1 MARMFQ
7 DPTFESFM
15 SETNFV
21 MKSIRENQEIL
32 VYGVHKYACKKS
44 KWKCQSRAYENR
56 WYCSDETCQGAATT
70 LKYLSDRQDRSKL
83 KSEMNIYKA
92 YENFNFQIVKPHN
105 CSTGI
110 PLDVLGAAKFDAD
123 TKDYIGNIP
132 ARDLDNLLPTST
144 IIENRALAY
153 SNSGDPLKEAAILR
167 YNILDKRHVVTAAKR
182 RKKNSVS
189 AVLPYS
195 SDHLSINTA
204 QFDDIYK
211 QREKLPKELILLYS
225 GRKFITRRVNG
236 VRTVEEHTMLIYGS
250 EQLLRLLFADERI
263 FVDGTFKICPEHHF
277 LSSLAVD
284 AEVKPL

>member
-1 MARMFQ
+1 MERMFQ

-70 LKYLSDRQDRSKL
+70 LKYLSDRLDRSKL

-92 YENFNFQIVKPHN
+92 YENFNFKIVKPHN

-110 PLDVLGAAKFDAD
+110 PLDVLGAAD
-123 TKDYIGNIP
+123 TKDYISNIP

-144 IIENRALAY
+144 IIENRALVY
-153 SNSGDPLKEAAILR
+153 SNSGDPLKEAAILK
-167 YNILDKRHVVTAAKR
+167 YNILDKRHDAERKCTICGVRFVFEKSRYSNVVRHMSQKHSLETAAVDLRVQEFEQMSHDKSARNKKR
-182 RKKNSVS
+182 KNEQQNRK
-189 AVLPYS
+189 Y
-195 SDHLSINTA
+195 A
-204 QFDDIYK
+204 QEKEDFQRVKKVK
-211 QREKLPKELILLYS
+211 QNRYW
-225 GRKFITRRVNG
+225 
-236 VRTVEEHTMLIYGS
+236 
-250 EQLLRLLFADERI
+250 EQMEQFYFPRDYIR
-263 FVDGTFKICPEHHF
+263 
-277 LSSLAVD
+277 
-284 AEVKPL
+284 